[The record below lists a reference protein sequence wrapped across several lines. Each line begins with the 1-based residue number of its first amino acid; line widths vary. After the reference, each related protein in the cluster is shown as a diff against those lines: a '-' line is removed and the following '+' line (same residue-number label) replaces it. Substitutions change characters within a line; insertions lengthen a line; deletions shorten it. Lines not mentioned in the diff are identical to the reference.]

1 MTGTADKKPVP
12 WRIETVPPDEDNSRL
27 DRFLRRLVP
36 GLAQGSIERMLRNG
50 LIRLDGAK
58 AKANSRISVGQSVR
72 LPPDL
77 RPTPETSNSETS
89 ISETSIS
96 ETSISGKTG
105 LSVPKIIA
113 DADLR
118 RRFDDMVLAEG
129 RGWIA
134 INKPS
139 GLAVQGGTS
148 ISTHI
153 DGMLQALA
161 PYTNGRLR
169 LVHRIDK
176 DTSGV
181 LLLAKTLESARA
193 LTEAFHRHKIEKTYL
208 AIVMGMPAESGKIRA
223 PLKKLAG
230 KAGEKMVVDH
240 DGQDA
245 TTLYRRID
253 HAGRKLS
260 LMALRPVSGRTHQLR
275 VHMQHINTPIC
286 GDGKYGGDAAHP
298 GAMVARRLHLHA
310 WQVKLADGKVIT
322 APLSPHFAASMEQLG
337 LALPPPGWRFQDQ

>member
-77 RPTPETSNSETS
+77 RPAPETSNSETS
-89 ISETSIS
+89 NS

-105 LSVPKIIA
+105 LSAPKIIA

-161 PYTNGRLR
+161 PHTNGRLR

-337 LALPPPGWRFQDQ
+337 LAMPPPGWLFQDQ

>member
-12 WRIETVPPDEDNSRL
+12 WRIETVPQDEDNSRL
-27 DRFLRRLVP
+27 DRFLRRLLP

-58 AKANSRISVGQSVR
+58 AKSNSRISMGQSVR

-77 RPTPETSNSETS
+77 QPAPEIS
-89 ISETSIS
+89 IPKKSC
-96 ETSISGKTG
+96 
-105 LSVPKIIA
+105 LSAPKIIA
-113 DADLR
+113 DTDLR
-118 RRFDDMVLAEG
+118 LRFDEMVLAEG
-129 RGWIA
+129 RDWIA

-153 DGMLQALA
+153 DGMLRALA
-161 PYTNGRLR
+161 PHTKGRLR

-181 LLLAKTLESARA
+181 LLLAKTLEAARA
-193 LTEAFHRHKIEKTYL
+193 LTEAFHRHRVEKTYL
-208 AIVMGMPAESGKIRA
+208 AIVMGMPAKSGKIRA
-223 PLKKLAG
+223 PLKKLA
-230 KAGEKMVVDH
+230 KKTGEKIVVDN

-275 VHMQHINTPIC
+275 VHMHHINTPIC
-286 GDGKYGGDAAHP
+286 GDGKYGGDVKHP
-298 GAMVARRLHLHA
+298 GGLLARRLHLHA
-310 WQVKLADGKVIT
+310 WQIKVADGKVIT
-322 APLSPHFAASMEQLG
+322 APLSPHFAASMERLG
-337 LALPPPGWRFQDQ
+337 LALPPPDWRFQDQ

>member
-12 WRIETVPPDEDNSRL
+12 WRIETVPQDEDNTRL
-27 DRFLRRLVP
+27 DRFLRRLIP

-50 LIRLDGAK
+50 LIRLDGVK

-77 RPTPETSNSETS
+77 RPAPETSNPEK
-89 ISETSIS
+89 
-96 ETSISGKTG
+96 SISGKSG
-105 LSVPKIIA
+105 LSAPKIIA

-118 RRFDDMVLAEG
+118 RRFEDMVLAEG

-153 DGMLQALA
+153 DGMLKALA
-161 PYTNGRLR
+161 SHTSGRLR

-193 LTEAFHRHKIEKTYL
+193 LTDAFHRHKIEKTYL

-230 KAGEKMVVDH
+230 KTGEKIVVDN

-253 HAGRKLS
+253 RAGRKLS
-260 LMALRPVSGRTHQLR
+260 LMALRPISGRTHQLR

-286 GDGKYGGDAAHP
+286 GDGKYGGDARHP
-298 GAMVARRLHLHA
+298 GGMVARGLHLHA

-337 LALPPPGWRFQDQ
+337 LALPPLGWRFQDQ

>member
-1 MTGTADKKPVP
+1 MTETADKKPVP

-77 RPTPETSNSETS
+77 RMAPETSNPE
-89 ISETSIS
+89 I
-96 ETSISGKTG
+96 SISGKSG
-105 LSVPKIIA
+105 LSAPRIIA
-113 DADLR
+113 DTDLR

-286 GDGKYGGDAAHP
+286 GDGKYCGDAAHP

-337 LALPPPGWRFQDQ
+337 LAMPPPGWRFQDQ

>member
-77 RPTPETSNSETS
+77 RPAPETSNSETS
-89 ISETSIS
+89 NP
-96 ETSISGKTG
+96 ETSISGKSG
-105 LSVPKIIA
+105 LSAPKIIA

-118 RRFDDMVLAEG
+118 QRFDDMVLAEG

-161 PYTNGRLR
+161 PHTNGRLR

>member
-1 MTGTADKKPVP
+1 MTGSVEKKPVQ
-12 WRIETVPPDEDNSRL
+12 WRFETVPPDEDDSRL

-50 LIRLDGAK
+50 LIRVDGGK
-58 AKANSRISVGQSVR
+58 AKANNRLLAGQIVR

-77 RPTPETSNSETS
+77 QPVAKKKSPGS
-89 ISETSIS
+89 
-96 ETSISGKTG
+96 
-105 LSVPKIIA
+105 PKIVA
-113 DADLR
+113 SSSLR
-118 RRFDDMVLAEG
+118 QQFDDMFLAEG
-129 RGWIA
+129 RGWLA

-148 ISTHI
+148 IATHV
-153 DGMLQALA
+153 DGMLQVLA
-161 PYTNGRLR
+161 SRSDSRLR

-193 LTEAFHRHKIEKTYL
+193 LTEAFRRHHIEKTYL
-208 AIVMGMPAESGKIRA
+208 AIVMGLPPEHGKIRA
-223 PLKKLAG
+223 PLKKLPG
-230 KAGEKMVVDH
+230 KLGEKMVVDD

-245 TTLYRRID
+245 TTLFRRID

-260 LMALRPVSGRTHQLR
+260 LMALRPLSGRTHQLR
-275 VHMQHINTPIC
+275 VHMQHLNTPIC
-286 GDGKYGGDAAHP
+286 GDGKYAGEAAHP
-298 GAMVARRLHLHA
+298 GGVVARRLHLHA
-310 WQVKLADGKVIT
+310 WQVKLTDGKVIT

-337 LALPPPGWRFQDQ
+337 LALPPQGWRFQDG

>member
-12 WRIETVPPDEDNSRL
+12 WRIETVPQDEDNSRL
-27 DRFLRRLVP
+27 DRFLRRLIP
-36 GLAQGSIERMLRNG
+36 GLVQGSIERMLRNG
-50 LIRLDGAK
+50 LIRLDGVK

-72 LPPDL
+72 LPPNL
-77 RPTPETSNSETS
+77 RPAPEKSNP
-89 ISETSIS
+89 
-96 ETSISGKTG
+96 ETSISGKSG
-105 LSVPKIIA
+105 LLAPKIIA

-118 RRFDDMVLAEG
+118 RKFDDMVLAEG

-134 INKPS
+134 INKSS

-161 PYTNGRLR
+161 PHTSGRLR

-181 LLLAKTLESARA
+181 LLLAKTLKSARA

-208 AIVMGMPAESGKIRA
+208 AIVIGMPAEAGKIRA

-253 HAGRKLS
+253 HTGRKLS

-298 GAMVARRLHLHA
+298 GTLVARRLHLHA
-310 WQVKLADGKVIT
+310 WQVTLADGKVIT

>member
-1 MTGTADKKPVP
+1 MTGTADKNPVP
-12 WRIETVPPDEDNSRL
+12 WRVETVPPDEDNSRL

-36 GLAQGSIERMLRNG
+36 GLAQASIERMLRNG

-72 LPPDL
+72 LPPVL
-77 RPTPETSNSETS
+77 QPTLDTSIPETSIQGTL
-89 ISETSIS
+89 
-96 ETSISGKTG
+96 ISGKSG
-105 LSVPKIIA
+105 LSAPKIIL

-134 INKPS
+134 IDKPS

-148 ISTHI
+148 ISMHI
-153 DGMLQALA
+153 DGMLRALA
-161 PYTNGRLR
+161 PHTNGRLR
-169 LVHRIDK
+169 LVHRIDR

-193 LTEAFHRHKIEKTYL
+193 LTEAFQRYKIEKTYL
-208 AIVMGMPAESGKIRA
+208 AIVIGMPAESGKIRA
-223 PLKKLAG
+223 PLKKLMG
-230 KAGEKMVVDH
+230 KAGEKMVVDN

-275 VHMQHINTPIC
+275 VHMQHIGTPIF
-286 GDGKYGGDAAHP
+286 GDSKYGGDTAHP
-298 GAMVARRLHLHA
+298 GGMMARRLHLHA
-310 WQVKLADGKVIT
+310 WRVKLADGKIIT
-322 APLSPHFAASMEQLG
+322 APLSLHFAASIERLG
-337 LALPPPGWRFQDQ
+337 LALPLSDWRF

>member
-1 MTGTADKKPVP
+1 MTETADKKPVP
-12 WRIETVPPDEDNSRL
+12 WRVETVPQDEHKSRL

-36 GLAQGSIERMLRNG
+36 SLSQGSIERMLRNG

-77 RPTPETSNSETS
+77 HPATKIFAPETS
-89 ISETSIS
+89 IL
-96 ETSISGKTG
+96 GK
-105 LSVPKIIA
+105 SRPSAPKIIA
-113 DADLR
+113 DSELR
-118 RRFDDMVLAEG
+118 QRFDEMVLAEG

-139 GLAVQGGTS
+139 GVAVQGGTS

-161 PYTNGRLR
+161 LYTKGRLR

-181 LLLAKTLESARA
+181 LVLAKTLESARA
-193 LTEAFHRHKIEKTYL
+193 LTDAFHRRKVEKTYL
-208 AIVMGMPAESGKIRA
+208 AIVVGMPAESGKIRA

-230 KAGEKMVVDH
+230 KTGEKIVVDN

-245 TTLYRRID
+245 ITLYRRID
-253 HAGRKLS
+253 RAGRKLS
-260 LMALRPVSGRTHQLR
+260 LMALRPISGRTHQLR

-286 GDGKYGGDAAHP
+286 GDGKYGRDARHP
-298 GAMVARRLHLHA
+298 GGMLARGLHLHA

-322 APLSPHFAASMEQLG
+322 APLSPHFAASMEKLG
-337 LALPPPGWRFQDQ
+337 LALPPLGWRFQDQ

>member
-50 LIRLDGAK
+50 FIRLDGAK

-77 RPTPETSNSETS
+77 RPAPETSNSETS
-89 ISETSIS
+89 NP
-96 ETSISGKTG
+96 ETSISGKSG
-105 LSVPKIIA
+105 LSAPKIIA

-161 PYTNGRLR
+161 PHTNGRLR

>member
-1 MTGTADKKPVP
+1 MTGTADKKPLL
-12 WRIETVPPDEDNSRL
+12 WRIETVPSDENNSRL

-77 RPTPETSNSETS
+77 QPA
-89 ISETSIS
+89 
-96 ETSISGKTG
+96 
-105 LSVPKIIA
+105 PKIIP

-129 RGWIA
+129 SGWIA

-148 ISTHI
+148 IVTHV

-161 PYTNGRLR
+161 AHSNRRLR

-181 LLLAKTLESARA
+181 LLLAKTLASARA
-193 LTEAFHRHKIEKTYL
+193 LTKSFHRHKIEKTYL
-208 AIVMGMPAESGKIRA
+208 AIVMGMPAVSGRVRA
-223 PLKKLAG
+223 PLKKLVG
-230 KAGEKMVVDH
+230 KAGEKMVVDD

-260 LMALRPVSGRTHQLR
+260 LMALRPISGRKHQLR

-286 GDGKYGGDAAHP
+286 GDGKYGGDIAHP
-298 GAMVARRLHLHA
+298 DALVARRLHLHA
-310 WQVKLADGKVIT
+310 WQLKLADGEFIT
-322 APLSPHFAASMEQLG
+322 APFSPHFAASMEQLG
-337 LALPPPGWRFQDQ
+337 LASPPMGWRFQD

>member
-1 MTGTADKKPVP
+1 MKGTADKRPVP
-12 WRIETVPPDEDNSRL
+12 WLIETVPQDEDDSRL

-36 GLAQGSIERMLRNG
+36 GLTQGSIERMLRNG
-50 LIRLDGAK
+50 LIRVDGAK
-58 AKANSRISVGQSVR
+58 AKANSRVSMGQTVR

-77 RPTPETSNSETS
+77 RPFSKISIPETS
-89 ISETSIS
+89 IP
-96 ETSISGKTG
+96 GK
-105 LSVPKIIA
+105 SCRSMPKIIA
-113 DADLR
+113 DSDLR
-118 RRFDDMVLAEG
+118 QRFDEMVLAEG
-129 RGWIA
+129 PGWIA

-161 PYTNGRLR
+161 PHTKGRLR

-193 LTEAFHRHKIEKTYL
+193 LTEAFHRHKVEKTYL
-208 AIVMGMPAESGKIRA
+208 AIVIGMPAESGKMRA
-223 PLKKLAG
+223 PLKKLAV
-230 KAGEKMVVDH
+230 KTGEKIVVDN

-253 HAGRKLS
+253 CAGRQLS
-260 LMALRPVSGRTHQLR
+260 LMALRPISGRTHQLR

-286 GDGKYGGDAAHP
+286 GDGKYGGDVEHP
-298 GAMVARRLHLHA
+298 RGIVAQRLHLHA
-310 WQVKLADGKVIT
+310 WQLKLADGKVMK
-322 APLSPHFAASMEQLG
+322 APLPPHFAASMKQLG
-337 LALPPPGWRFQDQ
+337 LALPPPGWRFQDY